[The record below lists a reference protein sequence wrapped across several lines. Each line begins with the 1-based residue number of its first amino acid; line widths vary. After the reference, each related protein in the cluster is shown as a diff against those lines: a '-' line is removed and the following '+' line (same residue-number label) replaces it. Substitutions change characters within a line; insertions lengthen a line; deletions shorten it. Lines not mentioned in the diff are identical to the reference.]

1 MIDESTVDIVINYFQ
16 RSFMCNDEYINIIE
30 NIKLSKRV
38 ATLDESNQSQNIP
51 SSSTNVN
58 SDYLNRL
65 LSILDRLISN
75 GFHGPLNCHF
85 KFKTYRF

>member
-30 NIKLSKRV
+30 NIKLNQ
-38 ATLDESNQSQNIP
+38 SNQSQNIP

-85 KFKTYRF
+85 KF